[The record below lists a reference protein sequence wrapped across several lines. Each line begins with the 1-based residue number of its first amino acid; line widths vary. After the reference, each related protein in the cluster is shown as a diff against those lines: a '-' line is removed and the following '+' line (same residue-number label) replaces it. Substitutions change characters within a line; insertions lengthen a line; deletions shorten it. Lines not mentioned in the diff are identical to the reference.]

1 MDGLRGIA
9 ALAVFVFHVVG
20 PPLAFYDF
28 PGARL
33 AETVTGY
40 GKLGVQVFFVLSGFV
55 IAHSLREA
63 VVTPAF
69 FLRFVLRRS
78 VRLDPTF
85 WVVLLGT
92 VTSLWVSNELDTSRT
107 LPYPSPGV
115 ITANALY
122 VQDLLGR
129 PRILEVSW
137 SLCIELQLYVV
148 FVCAL
153 GVLNRTPRGWRLP
166 AIGALVGASL
176 YGGFLAPLPVQ
187 VWFVSYFYL
196 FLLGALVAW
205 HGVGRLP
212 VTAVLVA
219 LGAVLAVAVL
229 LSWPAPAVGA
239 TTGAALLVAQRAG
252 GLASWLTAPI
262 FQFLG
267 RISYSFYLTHT
278 IVASRLHGI
287 ARRMVDLQF
296 ANSLAFSG
304 VILVFSIAAAWLV
317 YRLVEAPSMGLARR
331 IPLGPRV
338 PLVSKSSAAGPPR
351 PSAAEGARARRVDSC
366 SSSDTVVPE
375 RQR

>member
-1 MDGLRGIA
+1 MGRYVFVDGLRGIA

-20 PPLAFYDF
+20 PALASYGF

-33 AETVTGY
+33 AERATSF

-55 IAHSLREA
+55 IAHSLRSA

-92 VTSLWVSNELDTSRT
+92 VASLWVSNRVDTSRT
-107 LPYPSPGV
+107 LAYPGPV
-115 ITANALY
+115 EILANALY
-122 VQDLLGR
+122 VQDMVGF
-129 PRILEVSW
+129 PRVLEVSW

-148 FVCAL
+148 FVCGL
-153 GVLNRTPRGWRLP
+153 VFLNRTPSGWRLP
-166 AIGALVGASL
+166 AIGVLVGASL

-205 HGVGRLP
+205 HGAGRLP
-212 VTAVLVA
+212 LAAVLVA
-219 LGAVLAVAVL
+219 LGAVLGLAVL

-239 TTGAALLVAQRAG
+239 MTGVALLVAQRAG
-252 GLASWLTAPI
+252 TLATWLSGPT

-287 ARRMVDLQF
+287 ARRAVDVQF
-296 ANSLAFSG
+296 ANSLTFSG
-304 VILVFSIAAAWLV
+304 VILVFSIVAAWLLF
-317 YRLVEAPSMGLARR
+317 RLVEAPSMGFARR
-331 IPLGPRV
+331 IPLEPRG
-338 PLVSKSSAAGPPR
+338 LVHHSSPA
-351 PSAAEGARARRVDSC
+351 SA
-366 SSSDTVVPE
+366 TVVPGGGS
-375 RQR
+375 

>member
-1 MDGLRGIA
+1 M
-9 ALAVFVFHVVG
+9 FVFHVVG
-20 PPLAFYDF
+20 PSLAFYDF

-33 AETVTGY
+33 AEKATSY

-55 IAHSLREA
+55 IAHSLRAA
-63 VVTPAF
+63 VVTPPF
-69 FLRFVLRRS
+69 LLRFVLRRS

-92 VTSLWVSNELDTSRT
+92 VTSLWVSNLLDTSRT
-107 LPYPSPGV
+107 LPYPNPGV
-115 ITANALY
+115 ILANALY
-122 VQDLLGR
+122 VQDMLGL
-129 PRILEVSW
+129 PRVLEVSW

-153 GVLNRTPRGWRLP
+153 GVLNRTPKGWRLP
-166 AIGALVGASL
+166 AIGVLVGASL
-176 YGGFLAPLPVQ
+176 YGGFLAPLPGQ

-205 HGVGRLP
+205 HGAGRLP
-212 VTAVLVA
+212 LAAVLVA
-219 LGAVLAVAVL
+219 LGAVLSVALL

-239 TTGAALLVAQRAG
+239 TTGAVLLVAQRAG
-252 GLASWLTAPI
+252 RLATWLAGPF

-287 ARRMVDLQF
+287 ARRVVDLQF

-304 VILVFSIAAAWLV
+304 VILVFSIAASWLV
-317 YRLVEAPSMGLARR
+317 FRLVEGPSMGLARR
-331 IPLGPRV
+331 IPLEPRV
-338 PLVSKSSAAGPPR
+338 PGRPASSAPSLPR
-351 PSAAEGARARRVDSC
+351 LFAAERARARREGRSPA
-366 SSSDTVVPE
+366 SDAVIPGGE
-375 RQR
+375 K